1 MSSIFASS
9 LNVVT
14 TFYVLVGTFQ
24 VSLAVVPVGHASGP
38 LGIDLALDPCGL
50 SFALLSQSL
59 VAEGKNPS
67 KVQGWP

>member
-38 LGIDLALDPCGL
+38 LGIDSALDPCGL
-50 SFALLSQSL
+50 SFALPSQSL
-59 VAEGKNPS
+59 VAKGKNPS